1 MIIYLYLLL
10 FIIVVKYFVLNL
22 NSNRIVAV
30 KTTNFVIVLMTIL
43 YAIIKII
50 LNQDAG
56 KWGTDQFSYYYYSFL
71 PLRDLTWHEFYTQY
85 ISQREF
91 SFKFI
96 LWLIINIKK
105 LNFLEFQI
113 VTFLIE
119 ILPVYFISKFI
130 NKGREFDIILFTFLV
145 YPFFA
150 NGATNVLRQGLAI
163 SILMIG
169 YLWTLKDLEEPG
181 KFRIISL
188 GFVFFATTFHQT
200 SLILSVLW
208 VITVVFRKKISIKY
222 YWAAFWIFAILDV
235 TNTNQVLFGSI
246 GSLFSD
252 NYDLYIN
259 PEVQANYGSGSK
271 YMFVLISI
279 FLAVVLNFFLG
290 QVSETNKLKAEVLF
304 KQYLGSASAFF
315 AFSFIA
321 FSDRVG
327 MYAWTIAPMIAFY
340 MIDKTEDSLQRRVHL
355 VLIPIVCM
363 LIGYGMSSGSYF
375 VNR

>member
-1 MIIYLYLLL
+1 MIIYLYSLL

-22 NSNRIVAV
+22 DSNKNTVV
-30 KTTNFVIVLMTIL
+30 KSINFIIVLMIIL

-50 LNQDAG
+50 LNQDVG
-56 KWGTDQFSYYYYSFL
+56 KWGTDQFSYYYHSFL

-85 ISQREF
+85 SLQREF
-91 SFKFI
+91 GFSFI
-96 LWLIINIKK
+96 LWLLANIKR
-105 LNFLEFQI
+105 LSFLEFQI

-119 ILPVYFISKFI
+119 ILPVYFFSKFI

-169 YLWTLKDLEEPG
+169 YLWTLKDLKEHG

-188 GFVFFATTFHQT
+188 VFVFFATTFHQT
-200 SLILSVLW
+200 SLILSLLW
-208 VITVVFRKKISIKY
+208 IVTVVTRKKISTKY
-222 YWAAFWIFAILDV
+222 YWATFWIFAILDI
-235 TNTNQVLFGSI
+235 TNINQVLFGSI
-246 GSLFSD
+246 GPLFSD
-252 NYDLYIN
+252 NYDLYSN
-259 PEVQANYGSGSK
+259 AEVQASYGSGSK
-271 YMFVLISI
+271 YMFVLISV
-279 FLAVVLNFFLG
+279 FLAVVLNFLLKR
-290 QVSETNKLKAEVLF
+290 VRETGRLNAELLF
-304 KQYLGSASAFF
+304 KQYLGSTSAFF

-327 MYAWTIAPMIAFY
+327 LYAWAIAPMIAFY
-340 MIDKTEDSLQRRVHL
+340 MLDKTEDSLQRRVHL
-355 VLIPIVCM
+355 ILIPIVCM

>member
-1 MIIYLYLLL
+1 MIIYLYSLL
-10 FIIVVKYFVLNL
+10 FVIGVKYFVLNL
-22 NSNRIVAV
+22 NLNKNVAV
-30 KTTNFVIVLMTIL
+30 KTTNFVIVLMVIL
-43 YAIIKII
+43 YAIIKIV

-56 KWGTDQFSYYYYSFL
+56 KWGTDQVSYYYHSFL
-71 PLRDLTWHEFYTQY
+71 PLRNITWHEFYTQY
-85 ISQREF
+85 SLQREF
-91 SFKFI
+91 GFRFI
-96 LWLIINIKK
+96 LWLLANIKS

-113 VTFLIE
+113 IIFFIE
-119 ILPVYFISKFI
+119 ILPIYFISKFI
-130 NKGREFDIILFTFLV
+130 NKGRELDIILFTFLV

-169 YLWTLKDLEEPG
+169 YLWTLKGLEESN
-181 KFRIISL
+181 KIRIISL

-200 SLILSVLW
+200 ALILSALW
-208 VITVVFRKKISIKY
+208 VLTIVFRKKISTKY
-222 YWAAFWIFAILDV
+222 YWATFLIFAILDI
-235 TNTNQVLFGSI
+235 TNTNQVLFGTI
-246 GSLFSD
+246 GALFSD
-252 NYDLYIN
+252 NYDLYTN
-259 PEVQANYGSGSK
+259 AAVQASYGFGSK

-279 FLAVVLNFFLG
+279 FLAVVLNFLLRRVNEG
-290 QVSETNKLKAEVLF
+290 DKLKAELLF
-304 KQYLGSASAFF
+304 KQYLGSASSFF

-340 MIDKTEDSLQRRVHL
+340 MIDKTEDSLQRRIHL

>member
-1 MIIYLYLLL
+1 MAVKATN
-10 FIIVVKYFVLNL
+10 FIIV
-22 NSNRIVAV
+22 
-30 KTTNFVIVLMTIL
+30 LMIML

-56 KWGTDQFSYYYYSFL
+56 KWGTDQVSYYYHYFL
-71 PLRDLTWHEFYTQY
+71 PLRNITWHEFYTQY
-85 ISQREF
+85 SLQREF
-91 SFKFI
+91 GFRFI
-96 LWLIINIKK
+96 LWLISNIKS

-113 VTFLIE
+113 ITFFIE

-130 NKGREFDIILFTFLV
+130 NKGRELDIILFTFLV

-169 YLWTLKDLEEPG
+169 YLWTLKDLEEST
-181 KFRIISL
+181 KIRIISL

-200 SLILSVLW
+200 ALILSALW
-208 VITVVFRKKISIKY
+208 VLTIVFRKKIRTKY
-222 YWAAFWIFAILDV
+222 YWATFLIFAILDI
-235 TNTNQVLFGSI
+235 TNTNQVLFGTI

-252 NYDLYIN
+252 NYDLYTN
-259 PEVQANYGSGSK
+259 TEVQASYGLGSK

-279 FLAVVLNFFLG
+279 FLAVALNFLLRRVNEG
-290 QVSETNKLKAEVLF
+290 DKLKAELLF
-304 KQYLGSASAFF
+304 KQYLGSTSAFF

-327 MYAWTIAPMIAFY
+327 MYAWAIAPMIAFY
-340 MIDKTEDSLQRRVHL
+340 MIDKTEDSLQRRIHL